1 MGFLGGGG
9 GVCGGPV
16 GVWRPYGL
24 SGEEGCWGGVYGGV
38 GALWGSYRMPLG
50 PLGALWGPAAP
61 PSSPCS
67 PPPLPGAAWGGH
79 GGAGGGGGAQHE
91 DERGL
96 PVLQRGRVWG
106 RQHEHL

>member
-1 MGFLGGGG
+1 MLGGGSFG
-9 GVCGGPV
+9 GA
-16 GVWRPYGL
+16 
-24 SGEEGCWGGVYGGV
+24 
-38 GALWGSYRMPLG
+38 GALWGSYRMLLG

-61 PSSPCS
+61 HNPPVP